1 MKDLVKKVAV
11 GLSTGALVAQGMILP
26 AFADLT
32 VVVEGNGSHTDNTV
46 NVAQETT
53 TQVNQ
58 TNTANVSNN
67 VSATSNT
74 GNNGADDNTGGDVS
88 IDTGDAKALVEVQN
102 TLNSNEASVDCGG
115 CNPDVNVKV
124 SGNGTGSD
132 NDVNLGL
139 SNSTWVVQDN
149 NADVEND
156 VEVKANSGK
165 NYADD
170 NTGGDVDIDTGEA
183 TALAVVKTMANANVA
198 HVGGE
203 GEGALELWVT
213 GNGSW
218 SDTTLN
224 IGLENETG
232 IDQSNWAN
240 IENDVEVD
248 ANSGKNDANDNTG
261 GSVAVDTG
269 DAWAGASVDT
279 QANFNMAHVE
289 DCCEFDGL
297 VKVAGNGKGSDQEV
311 NLDLASALYATQD
324 NAYTCGDEGD
334 WFSKYFGGWND
345 DCAVDADAN
354 SGRND
359 ADDNTGHPGDDP
371 SIDTGDASTEVEV
384 SHTANSNVFHTG
396 DALPELPDWE
406 WDGNV
411 NAWMWWFM
419 GHSN

>member
-1 MKDLVKKVAV
+1 MKNLVKKVAV
-11 GLSTGALVAQGMILP
+11 GLSTGALVAQGMMLP
-26 AFADLT
+26 VFADLT

-46 NVAQETT
+46 TVGQTTT

-102 TLNSNEASVDCGG
+102 QLNSNEASVACGG
-115 CNPDVNVKV
+115 CNPDVEVKV
-124 SGNGTGSD
+124 SGNGTKSD

-139 SNSTWVVQDN
+139 KNSTWVVQDN
-149 NADVEND
+149 DADVEND
-156 VEVKANSGK
+156 VEVKANTGK

-170 NTGGDVDIDTGEA
+170 NTGGDVEIDTGKA

-224 IGLENETG
+224 IGLANETG
-232 IDQSNWAN
+232 IDQNNLAN

-248 ANSGKNDANDNTG
+248 ANSGKNDADDNTG
-261 GSVAVDTG
+261 GSVSVDTG
-269 DAWAGASVDT
+269 DAWAGAAVDT
-279 QANFNMAHVE
+279 TANFNMAHVE

-297 VKVAGNGKGSDQEV
+297 VKVAGNGKGSDQDV

-324 NAYTCGDEGD
+324 NTYTCGDSND
-334 WFSKYFGGWND
+334 WFARWWGGKND
-345 DCAVDADAN
+345 DCSVDADAN
-354 SGRND
+354 TGRND
-359 ADDNTGHPGDDP
+359 SDDNTGHPGDDP
-371 SIDTGDASTEVEV
+371 SIDTGNASTEVEV
-384 SHTANSNVFHTG
+384 TNEANSNVFHTG
-396 DALPELPDWE
+396 DATPELPEWE
-406 WDGNV
+406 FDGSMN
-411 NAWMWWFM
+411 WFMWWFM
-419 GHSN
+419 GQSH